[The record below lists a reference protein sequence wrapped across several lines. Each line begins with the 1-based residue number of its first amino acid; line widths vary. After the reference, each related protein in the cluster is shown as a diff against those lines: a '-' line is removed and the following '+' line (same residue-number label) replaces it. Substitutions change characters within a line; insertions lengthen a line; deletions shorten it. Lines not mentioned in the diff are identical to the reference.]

1 MTTGKYVNRLVMALD
16 TPYIGYV
23 ATESDNLLVVFGEK
37 NTRYDIPKTE
47 IKTVSKN
54 VLIDMNLEDI
64 ANNYLVERDSPL
76 PERNVEPEPWT
87 GAGNIDLATYEKK
100 FNRTL
105 FNLGVRA
112 KNEDHVGHVMKETE
126 DKIVVFGHYDYRYDI
141 PKSKIIAV
149 GRNVIVD
156 LDFPHL
162 FVYLVD
168 KDKPLPA

>member
-16 TPYIGYV
+16 APYIGYV

-64 ANNYLVERDSPL
+64 ANNYLVERDFQL

-100 FNRTL
+100 IQQNFIQS
-105 FNLGVRA
+105 GS
-112 KNEDHVGHVMKETE
+112 
-126 DKIVVFGHYDYRYDI
+126 
-141 PKSKIIAV
+141 KSK
-149 GRNVIVD
+149 
-156 LDFPHL
+156 
-162 FVYLVD
+162 
-168 KDKPLPA
+168 K